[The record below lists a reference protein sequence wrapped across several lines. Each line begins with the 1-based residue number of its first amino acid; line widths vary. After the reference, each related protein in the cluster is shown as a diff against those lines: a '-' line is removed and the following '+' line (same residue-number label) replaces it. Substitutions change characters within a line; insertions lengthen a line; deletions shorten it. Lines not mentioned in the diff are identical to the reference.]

1 MFRKVGAWLATAL
14 RTVAERCGLLTPRSP
29 DKGGRRGGAR
39 RPKRPLFERSRS
51 KDEPRPSTASPP
63 IDWVRPKSGR
73 DAVDLDASPII
84 AAMERRALRQIFD
97 RLELPLVPGMAFA
110 ALEQTRD
117 PVAAFKHFATGVG
130 VDPFAARDREGA
142 ALSRMTLAIELL
154 TQLSALRNI
163 LTEDGASRILD
174 VLADTSG
181 RDPLS
186 RLRHHMEHV
195 ASAAE
200 LSRIGSSLEEL
211 RESGVASRM
220 GETINNSIN
229 EVTGDPLGT
238 PKEQIEEGI
247 EVGRRLEAALKLL
260 VVLTDDASRD
270 LNWLQKN
277 GNLSEKQYD
286 WCNGQAKTF
295 ESLVYDVDEALN
307 VADVEA
313 LIQQCKEIRDGL
325 AYMKNSVGGGRAK
338 PAEKTPV
345 ETFYALLDVLGLGR
359 GRKLTWQEIFKHIK
373 HLQKQHYTD
382 DPDHVKTPEDFQRNN
397 ERMKQINVANDD
409 LRDLRRKHSDKLVDV
424 IA

>member
-1 MFRKVGAWLATAL
+1 
-14 RTVAERCGLLTPRSP
+14 
-29 DKGGRRGGAR
+29 
-39 RPKRPLFERSRS
+39 
-51 KDEPRPSTASPP
+51 
-63 IDWVRPKSGR
+63 
-73 DAVDLDASPII
+73 
-84 AAMERRALRQIFD
+84 MERRALRQIFD

-154 TQLSALRNI
+154 TQLSALRNL
-163 LTEDGASRILD
+163 LTEEGASRILD
-174 VLADTSG
+174 VLADTGG

-220 GETINNSIN
+220 GESINNSIN
-229 EVTGDPLGT
+229 EVMGDPLGT

-247 EVGRRLEAALKLL
+247 EAGRRLEAALKLL
-260 VVLTDDASRD
+260 VILTDDASRD
-270 LNWLQKN
+270 LDWLQKN
-277 GNLSEKQYD
+277 GSLSKKDYD
-286 WCNGQAKTF
+286 WCNEQAKTF
-295 ESLVYDVDEALN
+295 ESLIHGVDEAPN
-307 VADVEA
+307 VAEVET
-313 LIQQCKEIRDGL
+313 LVRQCKKIRDDL
-325 AYMKNSVGGGRAK
+325 AYMKELIGGGRAK

-345 ETFYALLDVLGLGR
+345 EQFNALLDILGLGR
-359 GRKLTWQEIFKHIK
+359 GRKLTWQEIFKHI
-373 HLQKQHYTD
+373 LRLRKQHNTD
-382 DPDHVKTPEDFQRNN
+382 DPDHVKTPEDLERNN

-424 IA
+424 IV